1 MVVGTVVAPPQ
12 TGLLK
17 RSLSSCQNLAADADA
32 NATAEMKAI
41 AEEEGNRDHASSV
54 EAALRGHRWKGTLG
68 GDEAPMAWRRRQA
81 GSDIDADSQRATAA
95 TGNSKQRAS
104 SSWSNI
110 HDISNLGERCET
122 SVAGRQDWGHVG
134 AGLAAAGRSAAAR
147 DGRRAETHTF
157 F

>member
-1 MVVGTVVAPPQ
+1 
-12 TGLLK
+12 
-17 RSLSSCQNLAADADA
+17 
-32 NATAEMKAI
+32 
-41 AEEEGNRDHASSV
+41 
-54 EAALRGHRWKGTLG
+54 
-68 GDEAPMAWRRRQA
+68 MAWRQRQA
-81 GSDIDADSQRATAA
+81 SSDIDADSQRATAA
-95 TGNSKQRAS
+95 AGTNKRRAS

-134 AGLAAAGRSAAAR
+134 AGLAAAGRCSAAAR